1 MRYYLVKTLFTR
13 YHHLPISIPYWESK
27 KPPSRLVAQKVHGQV
42 RYGELWI
49 IHSSPVPGTPWVSD
63 AGKQERSMGL
73 ESKTHEWTSKLGEPM
88 LATSP
93 PHWCGLSL
101 PRKTESLWKSYDT
114 NLVSRMTPL
123 SVAAHI
129 FINCSRPLS
138 SRWMCSDSGPTTICP
153 QPLESP
159 CCWEVSDMYKPTQSA
174 LLSTLLTPTALCHY
188 SNTVVYKLAKKTDGK
203 SWKCV
208 NVWMDEICRQ
218 PIATLRPPLRQLSLG
233 VCPQRLDLP
242 HESGLQTLAASCW
255 SCGCGGHIHCLI
267 LGLRVRRI
275 RNCPAASFCADPR
288 GCQCRLESGMN
299 SSWEWKQ

>member
-1 MRYYLVKTLFTR
+1 M
-13 YHHLPISIPYWESK
+13 
-27 KPPSRLVAQKVHGQV
+27 
-42 RYGELWI
+42 
-49 IHSSPVPGTPWVSD
+49 HSSPVPGTPWVSD

-233 VCPQRLDLP
+233 AVAVEVTFIASSLASVLGGSAIVPLHPFVRTPVDVNAGWKVAWILHGSENNSRCPSECSLERHVGTWPAHDFHRSDLEFVCKE
-242 HESGLQTLAASCW
+242 H
-255 SCGCGGHIHCLI
+255 
-267 LGLRVRRI
+267 
-275 RNCPAASFCADPR
+275 
-288 GCQCRLESGMN
+288 
-299 SSWEWKQ
+299 